1 MSGSVP
7 RIKVE
12 TEQSFTPVKIK
23 NSLNVDGITL
33 THDDSDDSLSTVEQ
47 DEMSVAQQSIKPQ
60 KIDKS
65 EKMDKYSEHG
75 KISKSHKSNK
85 SAKFAAED
93 YQNFIN
99 SSKTRTDK
107 RYDSED
113 SESGGDSETD
123 DSGSEYSDYSKSES
137 STEDTKFSKKNKIE
151 EKQTLLLKL
160 YALEKKGVE
169 LTKKF
174 SMNSSL
180 SELKFEYELHK
191 NEMEIEMS
199 VKFQQKLLVAA
210 ITGLEFINKKFD
222 PIGAKLEGWSESVMD
237 NLDDYETV
245 FTKLHEKYK
254 HRADLPPE
262 IQLVVTLAGS
272 AFMFHMTKSLF
283 SSMMPANENPK
294 TAEIIKNMAYQNI
307 NSNSKANSSEMS
319 GPSTNFSSILK
330 DSDSE
335 SSGTV
340 ETSKEVTVNPKGK
353 RAINL

>member
-7 RIKVE
+7 KIKVE
-12 TEQSFTPVKIK
+12 AEQSYTPIKVK

-33 THDDSDDSLSTVEQ
+33 THDESDDSLSTIEQ
-47 DEMSVAQQSIKPQ
+47 DELPVITP
-60 KIDKS
+60 S
-65 EKMDKYSEHG
+65 EKFNKKDKEKHH
-75 KISKSHKSNK
+75 KPVKSS
-85 SAKFAAED
+85 KFAAED

-107 RYDSED
+107 RYDSD
-113 SESGGDSETD
+113 ESGSDENSETD
-123 DSGSEYSDYSKSES
+123 ESGSEYSDYSKSES
-137 STEDTKFSKKNKIE
+137 GSEDDKKSNKKNKIE

-174 SMNSSL
+174 SMNSTL

-210 ITGLEFINKKFD
+210 ITGLEFVNKKFD
-222 PIGAKLEGWSESVMD
+222 PIGAKLEGWSESIMD
-237 NLDDYETV
+237 NLDDYDSV

-262 IQLVVTLAGS
+262 IQLLVTLAGS
-272 AFMFHMTKSLF
+272 AFMFHMTKSF
-283 SSMMPANENPK
+283 MSSMMPANENPK
-294 TAEIIKNMAYQNI
+294 TSEIIKNMSYQNL
-307 NSNSKANSSEMS
+307 NSKSEDMS
-319 GPSTNFSSILK
+319 GPSTNYSSILK

-335 SSGTV
+335 SSGSI
-340 ETSKEVTVNPKGK
+340 ETSKEVTVNQKGK

>member
-1 MSGSVP
+1 
-7 RIKVE
+7 
-12 TEQSFTPVKIK
+12 
-23 NSLNVDGITL
+23 
-33 THDDSDDSLSTVEQ
+33 
-47 DEMSVAQQSIKPQ
+47 
-60 KIDKS
+60 
-65 EKMDKYSEHG
+65 
-75 KISKSHKSNK
+75 
-85 SAKFAAED
+85 
-93 YQNFIN
+93 
-99 SSKTRTDK
+99 
-107 RYDSED
+107 
-113 SESGGDSETD
+113 
-123 DSGSEYSDYSKSES
+123 
-137 STEDTKFSKKNKIE
+137 
-151 EKQTLLLKL
+151 L

-262 IQLVVTLAGS
+262 IQLIITLAGS

-294 TAEIIKNMAYQNI
+294 TAEIIKNMAYQNS
-307 NSNSKANSSEMS
+307 NSNSKVNSSEMS
-319 GPSTNFSSILK
+319 GPSTNFSSMLK

-335 SSGTV
+335 SSGSI
-340 ETSKEVTVNPKGK
+340 ETSKEVTVNQKGK

>member
-7 RIKVE
+7 KIKVE
-12 TEQSFTPVKIK
+12 TDQSYTPVNVK

-33 THDDSDDSLSTVEQ
+33 THDESDDSLSTIDQ
-47 DEMSVAQQSIKPQ
+47 DETPVIPPIRKNSKM
-60 KIDKS
+60 
-65 EKMDKYSEHG
+65 EKFENRSR
-75 KISKSHKSNK
+75 ISKKEKSSK
-85 SAKFAAED
+85 LDDED
-93 YQNFIN
+93 YKNFIN

-107 RYDSED
+107 RYDSEEESEEDENSD
-113 SESGGDSETD
+113 SE
-123 DSGSEYSDYSKSES
+123 DSGSEYSDYSKSEPS
-137 STEDTKFSKKNKIE
+137 SNGDKKSDKKNKIE

-160 YALEKKGVE
+160 YGLEKKGVE

-174 SMNSSL
+174 SMNSTL
-180 SELKFEYELHK
+180 SELRFEYELHK

-210 ITGLEFINKKFD
+210 ITGLEFVNKKFD
-222 PIGAKLEGWSESVMD
+222 PVGAKLDGWSESIMD
-237 NLDDYETV
+237 NLDDYDAV

-262 IQLVVTLAGS
+262 LQLIVTLAGS

-283 SSMMPANENPK
+283 SSVMPANENPK
-294 TAEIIKNMAYQNI
+294 TSEIIKNMVYQNTK
-307 NSNSKANSSEMS
+307 SGEMS

-330 DSDSE
+330 DSDTE
-335 SSGTV
+335 SSGSV
-340 ETSKEVTVNPKGK
+340 ETSKEVTVNQKGK

>member
-7 RIKVE
+7 KIKVE
-12 TEQSFTPVKIK
+12 TEQSFTPIKVK
-23 NSLNVDGITL
+23 NSLNVEGITL
-33 THDDSDDSLSTVEQ
+33 THDDSEDSLSTIEQ
-47 DEMSVAQQSIKPQ
+47 DEIPVITQNEKSNKPN
-60 KIDKS
+60 KFNISNKS
-65 EKMDKYSEHG
+65 EKQSR
-75 KISKSHKSNK
+75 ISKTDR
-85 SAKFAAED
+85 SAKFVAED

-99 SSKTRTDK
+99 SSKTRGDK
-107 RYDSED
+107 RYEDEDD
-113 SESGGDSETD
+113 SESDENSDTD
-123 DSGSEYSDYSKSES
+123 ESGSDCSDYSKSES
-137 STEDTKFSKKNKIE
+137 SSVDSKKPNKKNKIE

-174 SMNSSL
+174 SMNSTL
-180 SELKFEYELHK
+180 SELRFEYELHK
-191 NEMEIEMS
+191 NEIEIEMS

-210 ITGLEFINKKFD
+210 ITGLEFVNKKFD
-222 PIGAKLEGWSESVMD
+222 PIGAKLEGWSESIMD
-237 NLDDYETV
+237 NLDDYDSV

-262 IQLVVTLAGS
+262 IQLLVTLAGS

-294 TAEIIKNMAYQNI
+294 TSEIIKNMAYQNL
-307 NSNSKANSSEMS
+307 NSKSEDMS
-319 GPSTNFSSILK
+319 GPSTNYSSILK

-335 SSGTV
+335 SSGSV
-340 ETSKEVTVNPKGK
+340 ETSKEVTINQKGK

>member
-12 TEQSFTPVKIK
+12 TEQSYTPVKIK

-47 DEMSVAQQSIKPQ
+47 DEIPVVTQNIKSK
-60 KIDKS
+60 KIDKI
-65 EKMDKYSEHG
+65 ENNTKRDKS
-75 KISKSHKSNK
+75 SKSSK

-99 SSKTRTDK
+99 SSKTRPK
-107 RYDSED
+107 KSYDSED
-113 SESGGDSETD
+113 SDSGEESETD
-123 DSGSEYSDYSKSES
+123 ESCSEYSDYSKSES
-137 STEDTKFSKKNKIE
+137 SNEDSKSTKKNKLE
-151 EKQTLLLKL
+151 EKQTILLKL

-262 IQLVVTLAGS
+262 IQLIITLAGS

-294 TAEIIKNMAYQNI
+294 TAEIIKNMAYQNS
-307 NSNSKANSSEMS
+307 NSNSKVNSSEMS
-319 GPSTNFSSILK
+319 GPSTNFSSMLK

-335 SSGTV
+335 SSGSI
-340 ETSKEVTVNPKGK
+340 ETSKEVTVNQKGK

>member
-7 RIKVE
+7 KIRVE
-12 TEQSFTPVKIK
+12 TEQPYTPIKVK

-33 THDDSDDSLSTVEQ
+33 THDDSDDSLSTIEQ
-47 DEMSVAQQSIKPQ
+47 DDIPPPIQPNKSKSNKT
-60 KIDKS
+60 DKDIES
-65 EKMDKYSEHG
+65 
-75 KISKSHKSNK
+75 KISKSNR
-85 SAKFAAED
+85 SARFAPED

-99 SSKTRTDK
+99 SSKTKANKQFDP
-107 RYDSED
+107 ED
-113 SESGGDSETD
+113 SESDSYSGSGE
-123 DSGSEYSDYSKSES
+123 SGSESDYSDSSKSDS
-137 STEDTKFSKKNKIE
+137 SSVSDKKSNKKNKIE

-174 SMNSSL
+174 SMNSSI
-180 SELKFEYELHK
+180 SELRFEYELHK
-191 NEMEIEMS
+191 NATEIEMS

-210 ITGLEFINKKFD
+210 ITGLEFVNKKFD
-222 PIGAKLEGWSESVMD
+222 PVGAKLDGWSESIMD
-237 NLDDYETV
+237 NLDDYDTV

-262 IQLVVTLAGS
+262 LQLLVTLAGS

-294 TAEIIKNMAYQNI
+294 TADIIKNMSYQNANL
-307 NSNSKANSSEMS
+307 NSNSKSNSEEMS
-319 GPSTNFSSILK
+319 GPSAIFSNILK

-335 SSGTV
+335 SSGSI
-340 ETSKEVTVNPKGK
+340 ETSKEVTVNQKGK

>member
-7 RIKVE
+7 KIKVE
-12 TEQSFTPVKIK
+12 AEQSYTPIKVK

-33 THDDSDDSLSTVEQ
+33 THDESDDSLSTIEQ
-47 DEMSVAQQSIKPQ
+47 DEIPVITP
-60 KIDKS
+60 S
-65 EKMDKYSEHG
+65 EKFNKKDKAKHH
-75 KISKSHKSNK
+75 KPVKSS
-85 SAKFAAED
+85 KFAAED

-107 RYDSED
+107 RYDSD
-113 SESGGDSETD
+113 ESGSDENSETD
-123 DSGSEYSDYSKSES
+123 ESGSEYSDYSKSES
-137 STEDTKFSKKNKIE
+137 GSEDDKKSNKKNKIE

-174 SMNSSL
+174 SMNSTL

-191 NEMEIEMS
+191 NDMEIEMS

-210 ITGLEFINKKFD
+210 ITGLEFVNKKFD
-222 PIGAKLEGWSESVMD
+222 PIGAKLEGWSESIMD
-237 NLDDYETV
+237 NLDDYDSV

-262 IQLVVTLAGS
+262 IQLLVTLVGS
-272 AFMFHMTKSLF
+272 AFMFHMTKSF
-283 SSMMPANENPK
+283 MSSMMPANENPK
-294 TAEIIKNMAYQNI
+294 TSEIIKNMSYQNL
-307 NSNSKANSSEMS
+307 NSKSEDMS
-319 GPSTNFSSILK
+319 GPSTNYSSILK

-335 SSGTV
+335 SSGSI
-340 ETSKEVTVNPKGK
+340 ETSKEVTVNQKGK

>member
-7 RIKVE
+7 KIKVE
-12 TEQSFTPVKIK
+12 TEQSYTPVNVKS
-23 NSLNVDGITL
+23 SLKVDGITL
-33 THDDSDDSLSTVEQ
+33 THDDSDDTLSTVEQ
-47 DEMSVAQQSIKPQ
+47 DEIPVPENVKSK
-60 KIDKS
+60 KIDKFNKNS
-65 EKMDKYSEHG
+65 
-75 KISKSHKSNK
+75 KISKSHKS
-85 SAKFAAED
+85 ARFAPED

-113 SESGGDSETD
+113 SDSEDNSETD
-123 DSGSEYSDYSKSES
+123 DSGSEYSDDSKSES
-137 STEDTKFSKKNKIE
+137 STENTKSGKKNKIE
-151 EKQTLLLKL
+151 EKQTILLKL

-210 ITGLEFINKKFD
+210 ITGLEFVNKKFD
-222 PIGAKLEGWSESVMD
+222 PIGAKLEGWSESIMD

-262 IQLVVTLAGS
+262 IQLIVTLAGS

-294 TAEIIKNMAYQNI
+294 TAEIIKNMAYQN
-307 NSNSKANSSEMS
+307 SNANSSEMS

-335 SSGTV
+335 SSGSV
-340 ETSKEVTVNPKGK
+340 ETSKEVTVNQKGK

>member
-7 RIKVE
+7 KIKVE
-12 TEQSFTPVKIK
+12 TEQSYTPVKVK
-23 NSLNVDGITL
+23 NQLNVDGITL
-33 THDDSDDSLSTVEQ
+33 THDDSDDSQSTVEP
-47 DEMSVAQQSIKPQ
+47 DEIPVPQ
-60 KIDKS
+60 NVRSKKI
-65 EKMDKYSEHG
+65 EKHS
-75 KISKSHKSNK
+75 KISKTHK
-85 SAKFAAED
+85 SAKFAPED

-113 SESGGDSETD
+113 SESEDNSETD
-123 DSGSEYSDYSKSES
+123 ESGSEYSDDSKSES
-137 STEDTKFSKKNKIE
+137 STENTKSGKNKME
-151 EKQTLLLKL
+151 EKQTILLKL

-174 SMNSSL
+174 SMNSTL

-210 ITGLEFINKKFD
+210 ITGLEFVNKKFD
-222 PIGAKLEGWSESVMD
+222 PIGAKLEGWSESIMD

-294 TAEIIKNMAYQNI
+294 TAEIIKSMAYQN
-307 NSNSKANSSEMS
+307 SKSNSSEMT

-335 SSGTV
+335 SSGSV
-340 ETSKEVTVNPKGK
+340 ETSKEVTVNQKGK

>member
-7 RIKVE
+7 KIKVE
-12 TEQSFTPVKIK
+12 TEQSYTPVNVK
-23 NSLNVDGITL
+23 NSLKVDGITL

-47 DEMSVAQQSIKPQ
+47 DETPVPQNVRTQ
-60 KIDKS
+60 KI
-65 EKMDKYSEHG
+65 EKNS
-75 KISKSHKSNK
+75 KINKSHK
-85 SAKFAAED
+85 SAKFAPED

-113 SESGGDSETD
+113 SDSEDNSETD
-123 DSGSEYSDYSKSES
+123 ESGSEYSDDSNSES
-137 STEDTKFSKKNKIE
+137 STENTKSGKKNKIE
-151 EKQTLLLKL
+151 EKQTILLKL

-210 ITGLEFINKKFD
+210 ITGLEFVNKKFD
-222 PIGAKLEGWSESVMD
+222 PIGAKLEGWSESIMD

-262 IQLVVTLAGS
+262 IQLIVTLAGS

-294 TAEIIKNMAYQNI
+294 TAEIIKNMAYQN
-307 NSNSKANSSEMS
+307 SKANSSEMS

-335 SSGTV
+335 SSGSV
-340 ETSKEVTVNPKGK
+340 ETSKEVTVNQKGK

>member
-7 RIKVE
+7 KIKVE
-12 TEQSFTPVKIK
+12 TEQSYTPIKVK

-33 THDDSDDSLSTVEQ
+33 THDESDDSLSTIEQ
-47 DEMSVAQQSIKPQ
+47 DEIPVIAP
-60 KIDKS
+60 S
-65 EKMDKYSEHG
+65 EKFNKKDKFEKQNKPVKS
-75 KISKSHKSNK
+75 SKSS
-85 SAKFAAED
+85 KFAAED

-107 RYDSED
+107 RY
-113 SESGGDSETD
+113 ESDECSGSDENSETD
-123 DSGSEYSDYSKSES
+123 ESGSEYSDYSKSES
-137 STEDTKFSKKNKIE
+137 GSEDDKKSNKKNKIE

-174 SMNSSL
+174 SMNSTL

-210 ITGLEFINKKFD
+210 ITGLEFVNKKFD
-222 PIGAKLEGWSESVMD
+222 PIGAKLEGWSESIMD
-237 NLDDYETV
+237 NLDDYDSV

-262 IQLVVTLAGS
+262 LQLLVTLAGS
-272 AFMFHMTKSLF
+272 AFMFHMTKSF
-283 SSMMPANENPK
+283 MSSMMPANENPK
-294 TAEIIKNMAYQNI
+294 TSEIIKNMTYQNL
-307 NSNSKANSSEMS
+307 NSKSEDMS
-319 GPSTNFSSILK
+319 GPSTNYSSILK

-335 SSGTV
+335 SSGSI
-340 ETSKEVTVNPKGK
+340 ETSKEVTVNQKGK

>member
-7 RIKVE
+7 KIKVE
-12 TEQSFTPVKIK
+12 TEQSYTPIKVK
-23 NSLNVDGITL
+23 NSLNVEGITL
-33 THDDSDDSLSTVEQ
+33 THDDSEDSLSTIEQ
-47 DEMSVAQQSIKPQ
+47 DEIPVITQNEKFNKPN
-60 KIDKS
+60 KFNISNKS
-65 EKMDKYSEHG
+65 EKQSRT
-75 KISKSHKSNK
+75 SKTDR
-85 SAKFAAED
+85 SAKFEAED

-99 SSKTRTDK
+99 SSKTRGDK
-107 RYDSED
+107 RYED
-113 SESGGDSETD
+113 EDYSESDENSDTD
-123 DSGSEYSDYSKSES
+123 ESGSDCSDYSKSES
-137 STEDTKFSKKNKIE
+137 SSADSKKPNKKNKIE

-174 SMNSSL
+174 SMNSTL
-180 SELKFEYELHK
+180 SELRFEYELHK
-191 NEMEIEMS
+191 NEIEIEMS

-210 ITGLEFINKKFD
+210 ITGLEFVNKKFD
-222 PIGAKLEGWSESVMD
+222 PIGAKLEGWSESIMD
-237 NLDDYETV
+237 NLDDYDSV

-262 IQLVVTLAGS
+262 IQLLVTLAGS

-294 TAEIIKNMAYQNI
+294 TSEIIKNMAYQNL
-307 NSNSKANSSEMS
+307 NSKSEDMS
-319 GPSTNFSSILK
+319 GPSTNYSSILK

-335 SSGTV
+335 SSGSI
-340 ETSKEVTVNPKGK
+340 ETSKEVTINQKGK

>member
-7 RIKVE
+7 KIKVE
-12 TEQSFTPVKIK
+12 TEQSYTPIKVK
-23 NSLNVDGITL
+23 NSLNVEGITL
-33 THDDSDDSLSTVEQ
+33 THDDSEDSLSTIEQ
-47 DEMSVAQQSIKPQ
+47 DEIPVITQNEKFNKPN
-60 KIDKS
+60 KFNISNKS
-65 EKMDKYSEHG
+65 EKQSRT
-75 KISKSHKSNK
+75 SKTDR

-99 SSKTRTDK
+99 SSKTRGDK
-107 RYDSED
+107 RYED
-113 SESGGDSETD
+113 EDYSESDENSDTD
-123 DSGSEYSDYSKSES
+123 ESGSDCSDYSKSES
-137 STEDTKFSKKNKIE
+137 SSTDSKKPNKKNKIE

-174 SMNSSL
+174 SMNSTL
-180 SELKFEYELHK
+180 SELRFEYELHK
-191 NEMEIEMS
+191 NEIEIEMS

-210 ITGLEFINKKFD
+210 ITGLEFVNKKFD
-222 PIGAKLEGWSESVMD
+222 PIGAKLEGWSESIMD
-237 NLDDYETV
+237 NLDDYDSV

-262 IQLVVTLAGS
+262 IQLLVTLAGS

-294 TAEIIKNMAYQNI
+294 TSEIIKNMAYQNL
-307 NSNSKANSSEMS
+307 NSKSEDMS
-319 GPSTNFSSILK
+319 GPSTNYSSILK

-335 SSGTV
+335 SSGSI
-340 ETSKEVTVNPKGK
+340 ETSKEVTINQKGK

>member
-7 RIKVE
+7 KIKVE
-12 TEQSFTPVKIK
+12 AEKSYTPIKVK

-33 THDDSDDSLSTVEQ
+33 THDESDDSLSTIEQ
-47 DEMSVAQQSIKPQ
+47 DEIPVITP
-60 KIDKS
+60 S
-65 EKMDKYSEHG
+65 EKFNKKDKEKQH
-75 KISKSHKSNK
+75 KQVKSS
-85 SAKFAAED
+85 KFAAED

-107 RYDSED
+107 RYDSD
-113 SESGGDSETD
+113 ESGSDENSETD
-123 DSGSEYSDYSKSES
+123 ESGSEYSDYSKSES
-137 STEDTKFSKKNKIE
+137 GSEDDKKSNKKNKIE

-174 SMNSSL
+174 SMNSTL

-191 NEMEIEMS
+191 NEIEIEMS
-199 VKFQQKLLVAA
+199 IKFQQKLLVAA
-210 ITGLEFINKKFD
+210 ITGLEFVNKKFD
-222 PIGAKLEGWSESVMD
+222 PIGAKLEGWSESIMD
-237 NLDDYETV
+237 NLDDYDSV

-262 IQLVVTLAGS
+262 IQLLVTLAGS
-272 AFMFHMTKSLF
+272 AFMFHMTKSF
-283 SSMMPANENPK
+283 MSSMMPANENPK
-294 TAEIIKNMAYQNI
+294 TSEIIKNMSYQNLNI
-307 NSNSKANSSEMS
+307 NSKSEDMS
-319 GPSTNFSSILK
+319 GPSTNYSSILK

-335 SSGTV
+335 SSGSI
-340 ETSKEVTVNPKGK
+340 ETSKEVTVNQKGK

>member
-7 RIKVE
+7 KIKVE
-12 TEQSFTPVKIK
+12 TEQSYTPIKVK
-23 NSLNVDGITL
+23 NSLNVEGITL
-33 THDDSDDSLSTVEQ
+33 THDDSEDSLSTIEQ
-47 DEMSVAQQSIKPQ
+47 DEIPVITQNEKFNKPN
-60 KIDKS
+60 KFNISNKS
-65 EKMDKYSEHG
+65 EKQSRT
-75 KISKSHKSNK
+75 SKTDR
-85 SAKFAAED
+85 SAKFEAED

-99 SSKTRTDK
+99 SSKTRGDK
-107 RYDSED
+107 RYED
-113 SESGGDSETD
+113 EDYSESDENSDTD
-123 DSGSEYSDYSKSES
+123 ESGSDCSDYSKSES
-137 STEDTKFSKKNKIE
+137 SSTDSKKPNKKNKIE

-174 SMNSSL
+174 SMNSTL
-180 SELKFEYELHK
+180 SELRFEYELHK
-191 NEMEIEMS
+191 NEIEIEMS

-210 ITGLEFINKKFD
+210 ITGLEFVNKKFD
-222 PIGAKLEGWSESVMD
+222 PIGAKLEGWSESIMD
-237 NLDDYETV
+237 NLDDYDSV

-262 IQLVVTLAGS
+262 IQLLVTLAGS

-294 TAEIIKNMAYQNI
+294 TSEIIKNMAYQNL
-307 NSNSKANSSEMS
+307 NSKSEDMS
-319 GPSTNFSSILK
+319 GPSTNYSSILK

-335 SSGTV
+335 SSGSI
-340 ETSKEVTVNPKGK
+340 ETSKEVTINQKGK